1 MICTECGYSMSA
13 FETACPRC
21 TQREAPA
28 SNPPAGGAQQNVTQG
43 AWPPPGGFP
52 TQPPPP
58 NTPPPHAPQGP
69 WPQPGHVPAQ
79 PPAAY
84 PPQGYQTPYPVAVPK
99 KSNPGLII
107 AIVVACFLGFI
118 GLITI
123 GSLAG
128 KGSRP
133 AARSGQPAAPAEQT
147 PAVSAEQTP
156 APQSQVRIGPSFS
169 EVDSKM
175 DDRLT
180 QWTDAQKDA
189 YWATVEGTQ
198 VTWMGEVVE
207 VTLDGGG
214 RVTLKCNPKT
224 MGSDVTVSMDGSQLR
239 KLPSLSK
246 KQQITIEGI
255 LEDHSMFGYTVRQGR
270 VIGL

>member
-13 FETACPRC
+13 FETVCPRC
-21 TQREAPA
+21 AQREAPV
-28 SNPPAGGAQQNVTQG
+28 SNPPAGAAQQNVTQG
-43 AWPPPGGFP
+43 AWP
-52 TQPPPP
+52 
-58 NTPPPHAPQGP
+58 
-69 WPQPGHVPAQ
+69 QPGQAPAQ
-79 PPAAY
+79 PPVY

-107 AIVVACFLGFI
+107 AIVVACFLGFV
-118 GLITI
+118 GLVII

-128 KGSRP
+128 KGSRS
-133 AARSGQPAAPAEQT
+133 AAPSGQSAAP
-147 PAVSAEQTP
+147 VEQTP
-156 APQSQVRIGPSFS
+156 APQPQVRIGPSFS

-189 YWATVEGTQ
+189 YWATVEGTR
-198 VTWMGEVVE
+198 VTWTGEVVE
-207 VTLDGGG
+207 VKLDAGG
-214 RVTLKCNPKT
+214 RIILKCNPKT
-224 MGSDVTVSMDGSQLR
+224 MGSDVTVSMDGSQLD
-239 KLPSLSK
+239 KLPSLNK